1 MVEHA
6 KLRAGFG
13 GVKDS
18 DCMLQNLGSRS
29 GTYRLSCPLDS
40 CRPSGERSGL
50 QTHGSRSPVS
60 RWQLCT
66 QVTSEVKVAQSAEFS
81 RWSSQRRNR
90 TGSPALQADSLP
102 AEPPRMTRGIALLS
116 KEAWEAAVWEERP
129 WLKDQQGIQ
138 ESRQIWEAGGQ
149 KERSKDGGILQR
161 REDNSAKF
169 CMKLKASIWTVLV
182 TLAVGGHWWH
192 LSRRFQVNRG
202 AGSRLS
208 VKTGPSD

>member
-1 MVEHA
+1 MVLEV
-6 KLRAGFG
+6 LCQG
-13 GVKDS
+13 
-18 DCMLQNLGSRS
+18 
-29 GTYRLSCPLDS
+29 DS
-40 CRPSGERSGL
+40 CTRKWPVKWKWLSRVRGILQGIFPTQGSNPGLPHCGQILYQLSHKGSPRILESAAFPFSSG
-50 QTHGSRSPVS
+50 
-60 RWQLCT
+60 
-66 QVTSEVKVAQSAEFS
+66 
-81 RWSSQRRNR
+81 SSQPRNR

-116 KEAWEAAVWEERP
+116 KEPWEAAVWEERP

-169 CMKLKASIWTVLV
+169 CMKFKASIWTVLV
-182 TLAVGGHWWH
+182 TLAVEGHWWH